1 MFLCIT
7 SEDKSL
13 ISGKAGLH
21 YNLSIS
27 CNSKEILPKS
37 CFPLFPMSHLLCF
50 EIRAWVWKICR
61 RRDRLPTPVFLG
73 FPCGSAG
80 KECACNVGDLGLI
93 PGLGTSPGEGK
104 GNLLQYSGL
113 ENSMDCIAHGVS
125 RSQTQLSDFHFF
137 WSKVVSNRKCYCC
150 GGGGRV
156 EDEMLQEPDRSIHFL
171 KSLVMIW
178 LIFSGILFLIYIR
191 YNLLIVS

>member
-27 CNSKEILPKS
+27 CNSKEILPKP

-50 EIRAWVWKICR
+50 EIQAWVWKICG
-61 RRDRLPTPVFLG
+61 RRDRLPTPVLLG
-73 FPCGSAG
+73 FPCSSAG
-80 KECACNVGDLGLI
+80 KECACNMGDLGLI

-113 ENSMDCIAHGVS
+113 ENSVDCIVHGVS
-125 RSQTQLSDFHFF
+125 MSRTWLIDFHC
-137 WSKVVSNRKCYCC
+137 W
-150 GGGGRV
+150 
-156 EDEMLQEPDRSIHFL
+156 DRSSITLLSHHSPS
-171 KSLVMIW
+171 SLVLLNTCWYFQGIPPEASAPH
-178 LIFSGILFLIYIR
+178 LLDSFKNLSFSSVINHFH
-191 YNLLIVS
+191 